1 MFIIRLSRLSMTRRR
16 SPGEDLVR
24 ARRDNIDR
32 PILAVKPDAEGGLNV
47 GFTFRTRQEA
57 ERISSAVPLL
67 GPADGS
73 KQFLCSWMQVERA
86 ERAVFFYADWK
97 ALRRAHRLSRSV

>member
-1 MFIIRLSRLSMTRRR
+1 MPMFIIRLRRLSMTTA
-16 SPGEDLVR
+16 EDLLVR
-24 ARRDNIDR
+24 IWCALEEHNIDR

-73 KQFLCSWMQVERA
+73 KTTPLLVDA
-86 ERAVFFYADWK
+86 G
-97 ALRRAHRLSRSV
+97 